1 MVRMDPPVLTTEGFD
16 IADEAAP
23 GCFAGGGDPP
33 PPAVEAD
40 PPDTVIW
47 VAIPGCRWRGGNPAP
62 PAVLADP

>member
-23 GCFAGGGDPP
+23 GCLAGGGDPP

-40 PPDTVIW
+40 QPDADVVKVVTSGW
-47 VAIPGCRWRGGNPAP
+47 HLRSGDPAP
-62 PAVLADP
+62 LDV